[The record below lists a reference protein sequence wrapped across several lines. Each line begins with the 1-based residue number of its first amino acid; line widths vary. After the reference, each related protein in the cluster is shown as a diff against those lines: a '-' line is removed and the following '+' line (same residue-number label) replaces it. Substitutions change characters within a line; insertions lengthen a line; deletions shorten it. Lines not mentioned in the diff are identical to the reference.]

1 MTLAAVD
8 CHMVGQRAAGDAG
21 NGRYAATMVAAMAQ
35 TADAADAVGALVA
48 TAAGRTQLAAVTD
61 AVATVPGPGV
71 PRLVHAASR
80 ALSGMGAEAA
90 VFTYVAPRHAPCPV
104 LLAIHDA
111 TFITNPEW
119 LSRTTRNMLRFMV
132 GHSARRAQAVLV
144 LSQTA
149 RDDVAAALALDPGI
163 VRVVSPFAAACFHPD
178 EGAAARVHARFGL
191 RRYCLAVGDLGPRK
205 NLVSLGA
212 AMRRLGDPT
221 LELALVGKP
230 GHGGERIARDSGGRW
245 LGHVGDGE
253 LADLYR
259 AAAVTAYPSL
269 YEGFGLPALEAMACG
284 SPVVA
289 SNRGALPELTGG
301 AAILVDPDAE
311 SIAEGLRAAL
321 EPAEAER
328 LRGAGPLRAAHYS
341 AAAMGQAAWRAVHE
355 VVGAP
360 SSGTVNGR

>member
-8 CHMVGQRAAGDAG
+8 CHMVGQQAAGDAG

-35 TADAADAVGALVA
+35 TAGSADTVGALVA
-48 TAAGRTQLAAVTD
+48 TAAGRAQMATVTD
-61 AVATVPGPGV
+61 AVAAVPGADV
-71 PRLVHAASR
+71 PRIMRAASR
-80 ALSGMGAEAA
+80 VLTHMGAGAA

-119 LSRTTRNMLRFMV
+119 LSRRARTMLRLMV
-132 GHSARRAQAVLV
+132 GHSARRARAVLV
-144 LSQTA
+144 LSETA
-149 RDDVAAALALDPGI
+149 RDDVASALHLDPDV

-178 EGAAARVHARFGL
+178 DDDAAARVHARFGL

-245 LGHVGDGE
+245 LGHVGDAE

-301 AAILVDPDAE
+301 AAILVDPDPE

-321 EPAEAER
+321 EPAEADR
-328 LRGAGPLRAAHYS
+328 LRLAGPLRARRYS
-341 AAAMGQAAWRAVHE
+341 AAEMGQAAWRAVHE
-355 VVGAP
+355 VAA
-360 SSGTVNGR
+360 SASVNGR

>member
-35 TADAADAVGALVA
+35 TAGSADTVGALVA
-48 TAAGRTQLAAVTD
+48 TAAGRAQMTAVTG
-61 AVATVPGPGV
+61 AVASVPGADV
-71 PRLVHAASR
+71 PRLIRAASR
-80 ALSGMGAEAA
+80 VLTHMGAEAA

-104 LLAIHDA
+104 LLAVHDA

-119 LSRTTRNMLRFMV
+119 LSRRARTMLRLMV
-132 GHSARRAQAVLV
+132 GHSARRARAVLV
-144 LSQTA
+144 LSETA
-149 RDDVAAALALDPGI
+149 RDDVAAALQLDHDM

-178 EGAAARVHARFGL
+178 AAAAARVHARFGL

-212 AMRRLGDPT
+212 GMRRLNDPT

-245 LGHVGDGE
+245 LGHVGDEE

-301 AAILVDPDAE
+301 AAILVDPDPE

-321 EPAEAER
+321 EPAEADR
-328 LRGAGPLRAAHYS
+328 LRHAGPLRATHYS
-341 AAAMGQAAWRAVHE
+341 ATNMGQAAWRAVHE
-355 VVGAP
+355 VAA
-360 SSGTVNGR
+360 SASVNGR

>member
-21 NGRYAATMVAAMAQ
+21 NGRYAATMVAAMAE
-35 TADAADAVGALVA
+35 TAGDTDAVGALVA
-48 TAAGRTQLAAVTD
+48 TAAGRTQLAALTD
-61 AVATVPGPGV
+61 TVASVPGPGV
-71 PRLVHAASR
+71 PRLVRAASR
-80 ALSGMGAEAA
+80 VLTDMGAEAA

-119 LSRTTRNMLRFMV
+119 LSRRTRTMLRFMV
-132 GHSARRAQAVLV
+132 GHSARSARAVLV

-149 RDDVAAALALDPGI
+149 RDDVAAALELDPDM

-178 EGAAARVHARFGL
+178 DTAAERVRARFGL

-245 LGHVGDGE
+245 LGHVGDTE

-289 SNRGALPELTGG
+289 SNRGALPEVAGG
-301 AAILVDPDAE
+301 AAILVDPDPE

-321 EPAEAER
+321 EPAESDR
-328 LRGAGPLRAAHYS
+328 LRRAGPLRATHYS
-341 AAAMGQAAWRAVHE
+341 ATSMGHAAWRAVHD
-355 VVGAP
+355 VVGARVGP
-360 SSGTVNGR
+360 AVNGR